1 MVDNNQFRIKQLA
14 YKWLKGTC
22 TPEEEADLQQ
32 WYEANN
38 GEPLPIPEE
47 VAKDE
52 QRLKE
57 LLLLNIKQEIRASK
71 IRRIPQ
77 WIKLGGIAAALVM
90 LFILP
95 LYFVKRTTG
104 ETPQSAISAQQQVHP
119 GIKAAVLTLAD
130 GTKIDLSNHQQSVL
144 HQDEQ
149 VKITTTASGTVQYQF
164 TANKSASPNRTNTIE
179 TPIGTEYAIILA
191 DGSKVWLNA
200 GSILTFPETF
210 TSDSREVKL
219 SGEGYFEVSHD
230 KNRPFYVRSNEQTIR
245 VFGTHFNV
253 RSYPSEINKTTLIE
267 GSVQVS
273 QFGKS
278 KMLKPGQ
285 AAFSAAGNLIVQEAN
300 IEEAMAWKNGFF
312 YFESTPIKDALSAI
326 KRWYNVD
333 IVYKGTNENRELTG
347 KIKRNSTAQQ
357 LVETLNFLDIN
368 CQLRNNKIEVEL

>member
-14 YKWLKGTC
+14 YKWFNGTC
-22 TPEEEADLQQ
+22 TPEEEAELQE
-32 WYEANN
+32 WYEVND
-38 GEPLPIPEE
+38 GEPISIPE
-47 VAKDE
+47 ALATDE
-52 QRLKE
+52 QQLKE
-57 LLLLNIKQEIRASK
+57 LLLSQIKQEIQASK

-77 WIKLGGIAAALVM
+77 WVKLSGIAAALVM
-90 LFILP
+90 FFILP
-95 LYFVKRTTG
+95 LYLVKRTNR
-104 ETPQSAISAQQQVHP
+104 ETPQSTVSTQKQVHP
-119 GIKAAVLTLAD
+119 GVKAAVLTLAD
-130 GTKIDLSNHQQSVL
+130 GTKIDLSNQQRSIL
-144 HQDEQ
+144 HQNAEIK
-149 VKITTTASGTVQYQF
+149 VTTTASGTVQYQF
-164 TANKSASPNRTNTIE
+164 TASKRANPNRTNTIE

-200 GSILTFPETF
+200 GSILTFPESF
-210 TSDSREVKL
+210 AADSREVKL

-253 RSYPSEINKTTLIE
+253 RSYPGEHNKTNLME

-285 AAFSAAGNLIVQEAN
+285 AAFAIAGDLMVREAN
-300 IEEAMAWKNGFF
+300 MEEAMAWKNGFF
-312 YFESTPIKDALSAI
+312 YFESTPIKDALAAI

-333 IVYKGTNENRELTG
+333 IIYKGTNENRELTG
-347 KIKRNSTAQQ
+347 KIKRNSTAEQ
-357 LVETLNFLDIN
+357 LVETLNFLDIK

>member
-1 MVDNNQFRIKQLA
+1 MVDHNQFKIKKLA
-14 YKWLKGTC
+14 YKWIQGTC
-22 TPEEEADLQQ
+22 TPEEEAELQE
-32 WYEANN
+32 WYETSN

-47 VAKDE
+47 LATDE
-52 QRLKE
+52 QQLKE
-57 LLLLNIKQEIRASK
+57 LLFLHIKQEIQASK
-71 IRRIPQ
+71 IKRIPK
-77 WIKLGGIAAALVM
+77 WVKLSGIAAALAL

-95 LYFVKRTTG
+95 LYLVKRTT
-104 ETPQSAISAQQQVHP
+104 EDSPQVAVKTQEQVHP

-130 GTKIDLSNHQQSVL
+130 GTKIDLSAQQQSVL

-149 VKITTTASGTVQYQF
+149 VKVITTASGTVQYQF
-164 TANKSASPNRTNTIE
+164 TASKNTDTSRTNTIE
-179 TPIGTEYAIILA
+179 TPIGTEYTIILA

-200 GSILTFPETF
+200 GSVLTFPESF
-210 TSDSREVKL
+210 ASNSREVKL
-219 SGEGYFEVSHD
+219 SGEAYFEVSHD
-230 KNRPFYVRSNEQTIR
+230 SKRPFYVRSNEQTIR

-253 RSYPSEINKTTLIE
+253 SSYPNENNKTTLIA

-285 AAFSAAGNLIVQEAN
+285 AAFTTGGNLIVAEAN

-312 YFESTPIKDALSAI
+312 YFELTPIKDALAAI

-333 IVYKGTNENRELTG
+333 IVYKGTNLKRELTG
-347 KIKRNSTAQQ
+347 KIKRNSTAKE
-357 LVETLNFLDIN
+357 LVETLNFLDIK